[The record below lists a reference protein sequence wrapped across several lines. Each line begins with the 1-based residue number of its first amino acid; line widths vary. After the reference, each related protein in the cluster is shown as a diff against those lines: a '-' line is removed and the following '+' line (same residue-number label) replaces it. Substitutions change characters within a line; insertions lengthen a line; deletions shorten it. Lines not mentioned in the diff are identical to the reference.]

1 MENFRILVVDDEP
14 GIRAGVKRVLRKFTV
29 DYPFMDDEIG
39 FIVDEAATGEIAIDY
54 LKKQVPDI
62 ILLDNKLPGI
72 QGIDVLEFIN
82 ENQIDTYVV
91 MITSYASLDLAVKAT
106 KHGAFD
112 FVPKPFT
119 PQELRSSMENVSKQ
133 LFLKRMTSKMQ
144 KEGKHIR
151 FQFLSL
157 LSHELKAPLTAVE
170 GYLHMMQEKSLGDNL
185 TDYSKMISRSLDRIE
200 GMRNMIMD
208 LLDLTRLESD
218 KKQRSIELCD
228 LKEITENSIAT
239 MQPFAIQKEVEIEI
253 EAPEKLM
260 ITADPE
266 EIEIILNNLISNGI
280 KYNKSG
286 GKVTVK
292 IIENEHNFKII
303 VEDTGYGISDEDQKR
318 LFNEFVRIK
327 NENTK
332 HISGSGL
339 GLSIVK
345 RITDNYQAEIS
356 VNSTLNKGSIFT
368 ITFLKNN

>member
-1 MENFRILVVDDEP
+1 MEKFRILVVDDEP
-14 GIRAGVKRVLRKFTV
+14 GIRAGVKRVLRKFSV

-39 FIVDEAATGEIAIDY
+39 FDVDEAATGEIAIEY
-54 LKKQVPDI
+54 LEKHAPDI

-82 ENQIDTYVV
+82 ENQIETYVV

-170 GYLHMMQEKSLGDNL
+170 GYLKMMQEKSLGDNL
-185 TDYSKMISRSLDRIE
+185 NDYSKMITRSLDRIG

-218 KKQRSIELCD
+218 KKQRSLESCNLTELA
-228 LKEITENSIAT
+228 ENSIAT
-239 MQPFAIQKEVEIEI
+239 MQPFAIQKEVDIKFD
-253 EAPEKLM
+253 APEKLM

-286 GKVTVK
+286 GKVFIK
-292 IIENEHNFKII
+292 IIESEHNFKII
-303 VEDTGYGISDEDQKR
+303 VEDTGYGISVEDQKR

-345 RITDNYQAEIS
+345 RITDYYQAEIS
-356 VNSTLNKGSIFT
+356 VKSKLNEGSIFT
-368 ITFLKNN
+368 INFLKNN

>member
-1 MENFRILVVDDEP
+1 MENFKILVVDDEP

-39 FIVDEAATGEIAIDY
+39 FIVDEAPTGEIAIDY
-54 LKKQVPDI
+54 LKEQVPDI

-170 GYLHMMQEKSLGDNL
+170 GYLRMMQEKSMGDNL

-239 MQPFAIQKEVEIEI
+239 MQPFAIQKEVDIEI

-280 KYNKSG
+280 KYNKSE

-292 IIENEHNFKII
+292 IVENEHNFKII

-345 RITDNYQAEIS
+345 RITDYYQADIS
-356 VNSTLNKGSIFT
+356 VNSTLNEGSIFT